1 MDQEK
6 LIEEMTALLNEYR
19 ILYPEKKQK
28 IFCRYLTRK
37 AQKKLLFNLNPH
49 KKWVMFGIHHHGTQI
64 LETLPAIKLLA
75 DENKQCVTKILIENT
90 EDISKKWIKF
100 LIEACIDITGKTF
113 YNYEKFSREKVKHIK
128 TNET

>member
-1 MDQEK
+1 
-6 LIEEMTALLNEYR
+6 
-19 ILYPEKKQK
+19 
-28 IFCRYLTRK
+28 
-37 AQKKLLFNLNPH
+37 
-49 KKWVMFGIHHHGTQI
+49 
-64 LETLPAIKLLA
+64 LA

-100 LIEACIDITGKTF
+100 LIEACIDITRKTF